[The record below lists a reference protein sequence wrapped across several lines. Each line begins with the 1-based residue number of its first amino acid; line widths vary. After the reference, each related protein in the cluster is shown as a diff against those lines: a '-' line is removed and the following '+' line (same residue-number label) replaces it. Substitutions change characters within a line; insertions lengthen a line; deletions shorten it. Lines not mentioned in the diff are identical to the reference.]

1 MMKINVKELLE
12 KVLGREFLLECMNT
26 SDYRK
31 NCLKLKSRKA
41 LKIKG
46 FTVRV

>member
-31 NCLKLKSRKA
+31 TA
-41 LKIKG
+41 
-46 FTVRV
+46 